1 MLDLCREVGR
11 DGRPREIEYRLV
23 DASGKV
29 IWLHDAVYP
38 APAPAPGPGPGP
50 APGGGPR
57 VRGQALEITALVT
70 FQEGLPDA
78 DEQYRL
84 LFERNPL
91 PMWVYDYETLRFLA
105 VNQAAIHLYGYSRDE
120 FRAMTINDIRPPEA
134 IPALLADLKSNL
146 VGHRMDSQ
154 WTHRKKN
161 GQVIVVE
168 VASHSLIFAGRP
180 ARIVLANDISPRLA
194 AEAETRRSLSLL
206 RSTLES
212 TADGILVVDRQ
223 GKVVSYNQRFAQ
235 IWEIPAELL
244 NAGDDEALLAS
255 VLDRLRDP
263 RSFLDKV
270 HELYAA
276 PETESFDVLEFAD
289 GRIIERY
296 SVPQL
301 LDGHAVGRVWSFREV
316 TERRRAETAL
326 QAAAERYRTLFE
338 RNLAGVF
345 RTSTASTILECTDA
359 FARILGFASSREC
372 IGRQLVDYYAEPLQR
387 RSVLASLLTRGAL
400 TDIEI
405 QLRRGDGTPVW
416 ALASATLLGGEGEQV
431 IEGTLV
437 DITQRKNAESQLV
450 HQAYHDAL
458 TGLPNRMLFQDRLT
472 QALDLARRHHRGLS
486 VLFLDLDQFK
496 LVNDTLGHA
505 AGDRLL
511 QAVAARLRQSV
522 RKSDTV
528 ARVGGDEF
536 NLLLPEVGRGNQAA
550 KMAEKI
556 LATVARP
563 VDVDGHRLYITT
575 SIGISLYPAD
585 GADAEALLTSAD
597 IAMYRAKELGRN
609 GFQLCTPAMNARS
622 LERLTLENDLREGI
636 ERREFRLYYQ
646 PQIDLPSGRIVGV
659 EALLRW
665 QHPSRGLVSPD
676 AFIAVAEEARL
687 IVPIGEWTLRRACEQ
702 AVAWQAAG
710 QPELRLAVNL
720 SALQFQQRNLPAGIR
735 RVLEETGLDPR
746 HLEIEIT
753 ESAAIPHRR
762 GAVGATRHWRP
773 DRHRRLR
780 DRPRRARL
788 PQAVPDR
795 RAQGRPRLR
804 RRPRGEPGRPR
815 DRHRDHQPGARSR
828 HPGHRRRSR
837 DRGTTAF
844 PSRERLRRVPGLP
857 GQPAAAPGAAAAALP
872 LAGPAPPNPHL
883 TSCSSSFAS
892 ASSRPSWSPSRL
904 GISIMTSPPRFSA
917 ASRSRAAMA
926 RRRSR
931 RCAGVSP
938 SGTLALSSG
947 SSGSSGSCGSGGGE
961 GDGVDGSRATGSSSL
976 IPLTL
981 L

>member
-1 MLDLCREVGR
+1 MRSSAPPPVPPAAGQPKAKRAAGRGRVARAASPAAAARGAAAAKAARAAASEATTASVG
-11 DGRPREIEYRLV
+11 V
-23 DASGKV
+23 V
-29 IWLHDAVYP
+29 W
-38 APAPAPGPGPGP
+38 
-50 APGGGPR
+50 
-57 VRGQALEITALVT
+57 
-70 FQEGLPDA
+70 EGLPDA

-91 PMWVYDYETLRFLA
+91 PMWVYDFVTLRFLA
-105 VNQAAIHLYGYSRDE
+105 VNQAAVHLYGYSRDE
-120 FRAMTINDIRPPEA
+120 FLAMTINDIRPPEA

-154 WTHRKKN
+154 WTHRKKD

-168 VASHSLIFAGRP
+168 VASHSLTFAGRP
-180 ARIVLANDISPRLA
+180 ARIVLAHDISPRLE

-223 GKVVSYNQRFAQ
+223 GKVISYNRRFAQ

-244 NAGDDEALLAS
+244 EAGDDDALLTS

-263 RSFLDKV
+263 RSFLAKV

-276 PETESFDVLEFAD
+276 PEAESFDVLEFAD

-301 LDGHAVGRVWSFREV
+301 LDDQPVGRVWSFREV
-316 TERRRAETAL
+316 TERRRAEAAL
-326 QAAAERYRTLFE
+326 QASAERYRTLFE

-345 RTSTASTILECTDA
+345 RTSTASVILECNDA
-359 FARILGFASSREC
+359 FARILGFPSSGEC
-372 IGRQLVDYYAEPLQR
+372 IGKRLIDYYAEPLQR
-387 RSVLASLLTRGAL
+387 RALLASLLTRGAL

-416 ALASATLLGGEGEQV
+416 ALASATLLGSAPEQV

-472 QALDLARRHHRGLS
+472 QALGLARRHHRGLS

-511 QAVAARLRQSV
+511 QTVAARLRQSV

-536 NLLLPEVGRGNQAA
+536 NLLLPEVGRGSQAA
-550 KMAEKI
+550 TMAEKI

-563 VDVDGHRLYITT
+563 VEVDGHRLYITT

-622 LERLTLENDLREGI
+622 LERLTLENDLRQGI
-636 ERREFRLYYQ
+636 ERHEFRLYYQ
-646 PQIDLPSGRIVGV
+646 PQLDLASGRIVGV

-665 QHPSRGLVSPD
+665 QHPSRGIVSPD

-687 IVPIGEWTLRRACEQ
+687 IVPIGEWTLRRACKQ

-710 QPELRLAVNL
+710 QPGLRLAVNL
-720 SALQFQQRNLPAGIR
+720 SALQFQQRNLPAGIG

-753 ESAAIPHRR
+753 ESAAI
-762 GAVGATRHWRP
+762 
-773 DRHRRLR
+773 
-780 DRPRRARL
+780 
-788 PQAVPDR
+788 QN
-795 RAQGRPRLR
+795 
-804 RRPRGEPGRPR
+804 
-815 DRHRDHQPGARSR
+815 
-828 HPGHRRRSR
+828 
-837 DRGTTAF
+837 
-844 PSRERLRRVPGLP
+844 
-857 GQPAAAPGAAAAALP
+857 AALTVEV
-872 LAGPAPPNPHL
+872 L
-883 TSCSSSFAS
+883 S
-892 ASSRPSWSPSRL
+892 AL
-904 GISIMTSPPRFSA
+904 
-917 ASRSRAAMA
+917 
-926 RRRSR
+926 
-931 RCAGVSP
+931 
-938 SGTLALSSG
+938 
-947 SSGSSGSCGSGGGE
+947 
-961 GDGVDGSRATGSSSL
+961 RATGVRIAIDDFGTGHAALAYLKQFPIDALKIDRGFVADLEASQEDRAIVTAIISL
-976 IPLTL
+976 AHGLGIRVIAEGVETEGQLRFLAESGCDEYQGFLLSPPLPPAL
-981 L
+981 LPPLFR